1 MAAKISQLSTPFPRV
16 VGEKNEFYCSSAGCV
31 AQVTNDI
38 ALLKLARDVEFI
50 PQVLEPV
57 CLPLAFDKYDVAKKG
72 RASTAPLQ
80 AHTNT
85 HI

>member
-1 MAAKISQLSTPFPRV
+1 M
-16 VGEKNEFYCSSAGCV
+16 
-31 AQVTNDI
+31 TNDI

-72 RASTAPLQ
+72 RASTATFASTFLHKLRSQFTP
-80 AHTNT
+80 N
-85 HI
+85 

>member
-1 MAAKISQLSTPFPRV
+1 
-16 VGEKNEFYCSSAGCV
+16 
-31 AQVTNDI
+31 VTNDI

-80 AHTNT
+80 ANT
-85 HI
+85 DKKEIIVLI